1 MKNLKRALGLAL
13 ASIMVVGVMVVSTS
27 ASYED
32 VDGSHNMEAI
42 EILQTVGI
50 MVGND
55 KGEFNPDAKVTRNE
69 MAVIMTRL
77 LGLDYDRYRGVN
89 EFNDVPDWAAPY
101 VGACVAGGVTVGIGD
116 KLYGGADD
124 VTAVQASLMIL
135 RALGYFQH
143 GEDAGSDWQDVAI
156 RQAGRIGLLNSVNAS
171 AGDTLTR
178 NQVAQL
184 VLNGMKANIVDSTD
198 N

>member
-1 MKNLKRALGLAL
+1 MKNLKRVLGLAL
-13 ASIMVVGVMVVSTS
+13 ASIMVAGVMVVSTS
-27 ASYED
+27 ASYEGVED
-32 VDGSHNMEAI
+32 SHNVEAI

-55 KGEFNPDAKVTRNE
+55 KGEFKPDAKVTRNE

-77 LGLDYDRYRGVN
+77 LNLDYDRYRGVN
-89 EFNDVPDWAAPY
+89 EFNDVPSWAAPY
-101 VGACVAGGVTVGIGD
+101 VAACVAEGVTVGVGD
-116 KLYGGADD
+116 SLYGGADN
-124 VTAVQASLMIL
+124 VTAAQASLMIL

-143 GEDAGSDWQDVAI
+143 GEDAVSDWQAAAI
-156 RQAGRIGLLNSVNAS
+156 RQADRIGLLNGVNAG

-184 VLNGMKANIVDSTD
+184 VLNGVKANIVDSTD
-198 N
+198 G